1 MNTMIAFNTTAA
13 SFSCIS
19 LHIHTSIVLQNL
31 EHKCHL
37 FVIIDSIYTVHK
49 PTINSMQTFDFMYHS
64 CPLLP
69 PLIFTTPG
77 HATVKDCQLLS
88 GSNHMTS
95 PCPYTY
101 IHTCT
106 EMRGIFTT
114 VCFSKM
120 ESSIL
125 LYLAISLK
133 ILWKSLQLKWYR
145 FILWHYTP
153 PNTCIQFK

>member
-19 LHIHTSIVLQNL
+19 LHLHTSIVLQNL

-69 PLIFTTPG
+69 PYFYNPWTR
-77 HATVKDCQLLS
+77 HC
-88 GSNHMTS
+88 
-95 PCPYTY
+95 
-101 IHTCT
+101 
-106 EMRGIFTT
+106 
-114 VCFSKM
+114 
-120 ESSIL
+120 
-125 LYLAISLK
+125 
-133 ILWKSLQLKWYR
+133 
-145 FILWHYTP
+145 
-153 PNTCIQFK
+153 